1 MIFLPGDI
9 EQCVGKCLS
18 VTQKRE
24 WTETREAL
32 DILQGTGQT
41 TPQRP
46 TFPRRSIVL
55 RLRNPQLKNFC
66 IINSYTFLQPASQNL
81 EHFTFVR
88 SISELLCY
96 LFKSPNP
103 NQCDSSLTLCV
114 CVCVCVKEVFIVFQ
128 TILDFGQRLIHLITI
143 WTSLYYFMPT
153 CYMPIILPLSTFQ
166 MISFLITVSQLTF
179 EQWFGY

>member
-1 MIFLPGDI
+1 MCGKMSVFHTEKGVNGNQGSSRHPTRHRTDPTTKTNLP
-9 EQCVGKCLS
+9 
-18 VTQKRE
+18 QKVNSAE
-24 WTETREAL
+24 TEKKT
-32 DILQGTGQT
+32 
-41 TPQRP
+41 
-46 TFPRRSIVL
+46 
-55 RLRNPQLKNFC
+55 QLKNSC
-66 IINSYTFLQPASQNL
+66 IINSYTFLQPASPNL

-143 WTSLYYFMPT
+143 WTCLYYFMPT

-179 EQWFGY
+179 EQ